1 LWLDINTEKMFIE
14 YKYAYL
20 VTNSLTFKRRGTT
33 MLLSVMR
40 SKIFATAIISLFILG
55 WNVSCASD
63 HPTTMRRTGEE
74 RKEYP
79 EHPED
84 ARRTPTIYPE
94 VTEPTENEYAEYI
107 EPEE

>member
-1 LWLDINTEKMFIE
+1 MFIE

-20 VTNSLTFKRRGTT
+20 VTNSLTFKRGDIT

-55 WNVSCASD
+55 WIVSCAPD

-74 RKEYP
+74 RKEHPKQP

-84 ARRTPTIYPE
+84 ARRTPTTYPD
-94 VTEPTENEYAEYI
+94 VAEPTEDDYAEYI
-107 EPEE
+107 EPVIDPEE